1 MIKTKIKKAIALAGI
16 AAITTASLG
25 TAFAAQIGTGSVTGD
40 ASFDSPINWD
50 GTYGNAGNASGSVS
64 NILVTATVEPTLN
77 MEISSGSINLWT
89 LVAGTESTGSVN
101 IEIGTNAADGVSIT
115 ARSQSGWLT
124 NTSDNS
130 IQIND
135 LTADGVAESYKF
147 KSAIWAA
154 TDSTVS
160 GFTQDASLDTEVDNN
175 TTEHTIYTSNK
186 AQAKNG
192 VNDLV
197 FTVAA
202 TADAQ
207 TPAWDYEDHITF
219 TVTGNF

>member
-40 ASFDSPINWD
+40 ATFDSPINWD
-50 GTYGNAGNASGSVS
+50 GTYGTAGNASGSVS
-64 NILVTATVEPTLN
+64 NILIKATVEPTLN
-77 MEISSGSINLWT
+77 MEISTGT
-89 LVAGTESTGSVN
+89 LDLGTLIAGTESTASLD

-115 ARSQSGWLT
+115 ARSQSGGLT

-135 LTADGVAESYKF
+135 LTTDGVAESYKF
-147 KSAIWAA
+147 ASAINAA
-154 TDSTVS
+154 ADSTVS
-160 GFTQDASLDTEVDNN
+160 GFTQDASLDTEVDDN

-186 AQAKNG
+186 AQATNG
-192 VNDLV
+192 VNDLT
-197 FTVAA
+197 FTVKA
-202 TADAQ
+202 TTDAQ
-207 TPAWDYEDHITF
+207 TPAWNYEDHVTF